1 MPELTQPPELTLTG
15 IELTNA
21 QLAEI
26 WGADSEEDAVA
37 LLARIVKLPDA
48 ADEPRTAAWVDLMH
62 QTLVFA
68 KHVPLSG
75 TKTLA
80 FFALVNDTL
89 HAAASAGSS
98 KEAAFDDF
106 AERMMATAKGM
117 AADERFTLAETQ
129 QLTSHV
135 RDVLLAHIQL
145 ITYVLT
151 RPQKIRESRAEY
163 FVCRPASLPPL
174 EDGKTPEE
182 IEAEAAAAAEQAAA
196 EAAAAPR

>member
-1 MPELTQPPELTLTG
+1 VSHRFFAPNRLGANDPAAERRGADLPRGRGENLAARLLHAPALSEEASGAGTCACGMPELTQPPELTLTG

-75 TKTLA
+75 AKTLA
-80 FFALVNDTL
+80 FFAL
-89 HAAASAGSS
+89 G
-98 KEAAFDDF
+98 
-106 AERMMATAKGM
+106 RGC
-117 AADERFTLAETQ
+117 RGG
-129 QLTSHV
+129 
-135 RDVLLAHIQL
+135 
-145 ITYVLT
+145 
-151 RPQKIRESRAEY
+151 RA
-163 FVCRPASLPPL
+163 R
-174 EDGKTPEE
+174 
-182 IEAEAAAAAEQAAA
+182 
-196 EAAAAPR
+196 RR